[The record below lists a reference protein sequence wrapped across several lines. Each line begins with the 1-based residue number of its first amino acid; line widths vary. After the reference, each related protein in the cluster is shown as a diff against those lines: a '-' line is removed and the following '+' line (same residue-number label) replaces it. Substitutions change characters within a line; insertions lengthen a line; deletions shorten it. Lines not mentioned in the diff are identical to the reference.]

1 MEELPAGGPSL
12 RRILDT
18 LGTGV
23 LRVAHAPLGLEA
35 AVTAVTIQDPSEP
48 VRVSAGEILLGVG
61 VERDEQVVAL
71 LAAAGARGAAAVVV
85 KHPFQGPGPAH
96 GTALLHLSGAVS
108 WTQITTLLKGL
119 TEADEPWGSGG
130 SGESW
135 ESGQAWESGEDLFAT
150 ADAVSALIDAPLVI
164 EDRSARVLAYSG
176 GQERADEVR
185 THTILARRDP
195 DEYVELHRRRK
206 VFDQLHASSRPL
218 VLAPMGDERVPRAAV
233 ALRAGGEIVGSMW
246 AATARELTEKQLD
259 AYAEA
264 AKVVALRVLRARAV
278 TDLDTRLRD
287 DLLGEILAGG
297 AGATAAGGRLGFP
310 RQHYRLVAAQFAE
323 RGAGTEDQLRE
334 LAAALRMHLAAVRPH
349 CLVRRMGDTVYAA
362 VPAGTLPADDPL
374 VLLRLLEDFTEHRSR
389 TEPGVR
395 AGLGRRAGT
404 VQELRR
410 SRDDCDT
417 VLRVMRSGQIEAR
430 AARADDVRMQAL
442 LLRLSD
448 VMAANGEELDGPA
461 AALIAYDAKH
471 RTTLAG
477 TLLTHF
483 AVFGDARA
491 AAARLHV
498 HPNTYRYRLR
508 RVTEVSGLDLKDP
521 DAVLAAVLHLRL
533 HRLVRARD

>member
-1 MEELPAGGPSL
+1 VIRELPAGGTSL
-12 RRILDT
+12 RQILDA

-35 AVTAVTIQDPSEP
+35 AVTGVTIQDPSEP
-48 VRVSAGEILLGVG
+48 VRASAGEILLGVG

-85 KHPFQGPGPAH
+85 KQPFQGPGPANH
-96 GTALLHLSGAVS
+96 TALLHLSGAAS
-108 WTQITTLLKGL
+108 WTEVTALLKGL
-119 TEADEPWGSGG
+119 IDGDEPWDSGG
-130 SGESW
+130 SGKSWQSW
-135 ESGQAWESGEDLFAT
+135 EPGEDLFAT
-150 ADAVSALIDAPLVI
+150 ADAVSALIGAPLVI

-206 VFDQLHASSRPL
+206 VFDQLHASGRPL
-218 VLAPMGDERVPRAAV
+218 LLAPMGDERVPRAAV

-264 AKVVALRVLRARAV
+264 AEVVALRVLRARTVA
-278 TDLDTRLRD
+278 DLDTRLSD

-323 RGAGTEDQLRE
+323 RGAGTEDRLRE
-334 LAAALRMHLAAVRPH
+334 LAAALRMHLAAVRSH

-374 VLLRLLEDFTEHRSR
+374 ILLRLLEDFTEHRSR

-410 SRDDCDT
+410 SREDCDT

-448 VMAANGEELDGPA
+448 AMAASGEELDGPA

-471 RTTLAG
+471 RTTMAG

-491 AAARLHV
+491 AAAHLHV

>member
-1 MEELPAGGPSL
+1 MTEERPAGGVSL

-35 AVTAVTIQDPSEP
+35 AVTGVTIQDPSEP

-71 LAAAGARGAAAVVV
+71 LEAAGARGAAAVVV
-85 KHPFQGPGPAH
+85 KPTFQGPGPGPA
-96 GTALLHLSGAVS
+96 GAALLHLSGDAS
-108 WTQITTLLKGL
+108 WTQVTTLLKGL
-119 TEADEPWGSGG
+119 I
-130 SGESW
+130 
-135 ESGQAWESGEDLFAT
+135 ESGAPWESGEDLFAT
-150 ADAVSALIDAPLVI
+150 ADAVSALIGAPLVI

-195 DEYVELHRRRK
+195 DEYVELHRRSK
-206 VFDQLHASSRPL
+206 VFDQLHADGRPL

-246 AATARELTEKQLD
+246 AATAQELTEKQLD
-259 AYAEA
+259 AYPEA

-278 TDLDTRLRD
+278 ADLDTRLRD

-297 AGATAAGGRLGFP
+297 TGATAAGGRLGFP

-334 LAAALRMHLAAVRPH
+334 LAASLRMRLTAVRPH
-349 CLVRRMGDTVYAA
+349 CLVRRVGDTVYAA
-362 VPAGTLPADDPL
+362 VPAGTRPADTSEAEGGGTGDDPL
-374 VLLRLLEDFTEHRSR
+374 VLLRLLEDFTAHRSR
-389 TEPGVR
+389 AEPGVR

-404 VQELRR
+404 VRDLRR
-410 SRDDCDT
+410 SQEDCDT

-448 VMAANGEELDGPA
+448 AMDASGEELDGPA

-477 TLLTHF
+477 TLLTRF

-533 HRLVRARD
+533 HRLVRARG